1 MKKVLF
7 ICKMN
12 AGRSQIAEGFL
23 ENLTKKYKALS
34 AGVDVARE
42 GKDGKPL
49 PSIVL
54 EVMQELGYDLSNHR
68 RKQVTPEMIKE
79 AGRVIIILQKPEIEN
94 YVPDY
99 IKNSP
104 KAEYWDIEDMA
115 GRDKDFFI
123 EKRNEIRKCVEALI
137 KGSG

>member
-23 ENLTKKYKALS
+23 ENLTKKYRALS
-34 AGVDVARE
+34 AGMDVARE

-54 EVMQELGYDLSNHR
+54 EVMQEIGYDLSSHR

-79 AGRVIIILQKPEIEN
+79 ADRVIVILQKQEIESF
-94 YVPDY
+94 VPDY
-99 IKNSP
+99 SDTP
-104 KAEYWDIEDMA
+104 RAEA
-115 GRDKDFFI
+115 RGFLKD
-123 EKRNEIRKCVEALI
+123 L
-137 KGSG
+137 